1 MTTGRINLVSI
12 VQTGEPRGGRR
23 RGLSAPHLVSKHAC
37 VSRRGPRRRSLRPR
51 PTGPRR
57 ARWGWAAAPVR
68 ARAFLLQRQRA
79 AAPLR
84 CREFF
89 CRLVLREK
97 ERALGRVSSFEVGSS
112 SENTREEAGRPD
124 ARESAALGRGGS
136 AARAR
141 GGRALP
147 EASLESVLG
156 GEGRGAQPR
165 TERPAEGARRAGE
178 STRRMRAAFGAE
190 LWDRPGQAQALYWG
204 RTGFCEWVE
213 CASGG
218 RREARRGSARDAQRV
233 TMQTSARALG

>member
-1 MTTGRINLVSI
+1 MRQAYDYRQDQPGFYRIGRAKLRACVGLHHTHS
-12 VQTGEPRGGRR
+12 VAPALLGRR
-23 RGLSAPHLVSKHAC
+23 SV
-37 VSRRGPRRRSLRPR
+37 
-51 PTGPRR
+51 R
-57 ARWGWAAAPVR
+57 ANARAEKEVLLR
-68 ARAFLLQRQRA
+68 ARARA
-79 AAPLR
+79 AVAPR
-84 CREFF
+84 PHFDFRESFSVRF
-89 CRLVLREK
+89 EGTAVN
-97 ERALGRVSSFEVGSS
+97 VPSSRGGSS

-165 TERPAEGARRAGE
+165 TERPAEGARRVGE